1 MNSNPQRDQSK
12 EARAV
17 AAGLTSHGPAA
28 DLPYAIRFTLC
39 DNAISRHARLKAQ
52 MEGPKNEHRHS

>member
-17 AAGLTSHGPAA
+17 AAGLTSLANHGPAA
-28 DLPYAIRFTLC
+28 DLPYAIVRFLDTLGMSS
-39 DNAISRHARLKAQ
+39 AIPWRPSHEAD
-52 MEGPKNEHRHS
+52 ECPF

>member
-28 DLPYAIRFTLC
+28 DLPYAITRFLDTLGIADDIPWRPSHEADEC
-39 DNAISRHARLKAQ
+39 
-52 MEGPKNEHRHS
+52 PF